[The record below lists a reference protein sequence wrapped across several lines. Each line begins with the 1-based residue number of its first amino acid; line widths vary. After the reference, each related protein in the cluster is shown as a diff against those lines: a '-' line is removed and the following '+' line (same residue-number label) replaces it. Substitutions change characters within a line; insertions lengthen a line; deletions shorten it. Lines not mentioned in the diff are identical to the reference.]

1 MNKNIDDN
9 LAKTVRE
16 DLLIFKNETL
26 KEIKL
31 SEKSLLEKY
40 RNTEFS
46 ISEKIQNF
54 EKQIKQFSDKIIE
67 ILAFIDSI
75 KDAKNSI
82 DTLLAYKIKS
92 ENSIFD
98 LDLKLKS
105 LDKDCHDSIYNISN
119 ILKDSVIYPGII
131 GSTAKFKNFH
141 DLVDFILSYI
151 AKSKQFNEKIQKD
164 VNTNRIRQDNNIEKI
179 KASYDDIASKTKA
192 LIVNEIISIEEKN
205 NSFFRLYD
213 EKFQNI
219 RVDNEKYGIAVKNT
233 EQLLN
238 NFKAQMNDIE
248 NTKNELLVKFND
260 INEKSKQHNK
270 EITTIKEKY
279 HSLANY
285 IKNMKFVKRE
295 NSQNDIKNDKNND
308 KENLLSILNNNDEIS
323 SSNKELIKI
332 KLKKNESGLKAYI
345 SGKISINQLQSL
357 QNRNNFKSIESF
369 KKINNNY
376 EQEENI
382 TPYESKKLK
391 TSPVFKENDK
401 LIMERLENKNIKR
414 NIIATNY
421 NSSNNTKNSK
431 QINDLKI
438 NKNLVEKSSDTT
450 LNSNQNA
457 NRVKPLSQLR
467 NISLNVEGNK
477 IFNIKPKEDKNSQFK
492 NIIDNVKKI
501 LENSENKKNN
511 TINGSNYTLN
521 LKNNNYP
528 PGFPKIVTNQGERI
542 IISSHPVFHRH
553 KFIKNEN
560 QNVQMLN
567 KTIQKLYSKENKA
580 IPQKKQNNNYRPIS
594 RDKFFETNNLPIYL
608 KDNND
613 KTIANERTEAKSYNH
628 KNLITGKN
636 KTNNE
641 SFDYNLKNNSYTN
654 INENRYYD
662 LMMNSNKKKV
672 YNEKNNV

>member
-9 LAKTVRE
+9 LAKTVRD

-46 ISEKIQNF
+46 VAEKIQNF
-54 EKQIKQFSDKIIE
+54 EKQIKQFNDKIIE

-82 DTLLAYKIKS
+82 DTLLAYKTKS

-131 GSTAKFKNFH
+131 GSAAKFKNFH
-141 DLVDFILSYI
+141 DLVDYILSYI

-164 VNTNRIRQDNNIEKI
+164 VTTNRIRQDNNIEKI

-205 NSFFRLYD
+205 NSFFKLYD

-219 RVDNEKYGIAVKNT
+219 RVDNEKYGISVKNT
-233 EQLLN
+233 EQLVN
-238 NFKAQMNDIE
+238 NFKAQMHDIE

-295 NSQNDIKNDKNND
+295 NSQNDIKNDRNTD
-308 KENLLSILNNNDEIS
+308 RENLLSILNNNDEIS

-345 SGKISINQLQSL
+345 SGKININQLQSL
-357 QNRNNFKSIESF
+357 QNKNNYKSIESF

-376 EQEENI
+376 DQEENI
-382 TPYESKKLK
+382 TPYASKKLK
-391 TSPVFKENDK
+391 TTPVFKESDK
-401 LIMERLENKNIKR
+401 LISERIENKSIKR
-414 NIIATNY
+414 NIIATEY

-431 QINDLKI
+431 QIIDLKI
-438 NKNLVEKSSDTT
+438 HKNLAKNSSNTT
-450 LNSNQNA
+450 LNSNQNV
-457 NRVKPLSQLR
+457 NRVKPLSQLS

-477 IFNIKPKEDKNSQFK
+477 IFNIKPKEDKNPKFK

-501 LENSENKKNN
+501 LENSENKNNN
-511 TINGSNYTLN
+511 TINGSNYNFN

-560 QNVQMLN
+560 QNLLMLN
-567 KTIQKLYSKENKA
+567 KTIQKLYSKENKTV
-580 IPQKKQNNNYRPIS
+580 PQKQQNNNYRPIS
-594 RDKFFETNNLPIYL
+594 RDKFLDANKLHIYL
-608 KDNND
+608 KDNNN
-613 KTIANERTEAKSYNH
+613 KTISNERNEAKSYNH
-628 KNLITGKN
+628 KNATTEKN
-636 KTNNE
+636 KNNNK
-641 SFDYNLKNNSYTN
+641 SFDNNLKNNSYTN

-662 LMMNSNKKKV
+662 LMMNHNK
-672 YNEKNNV
+672 NKNI

>member
-9 LAKTVRE
+9 LAKTVRD

-46 ISEKIQNF
+46 VAEKIQNF
-54 EKQIKQFSDKIIE
+54 EKQIKQFNDKIIE

-82 DTLLAYKIKS
+82 DTLLAYKTKS

-131 GSTAKFKNFH
+131 GSAAKFKNFH
-141 DLVDFILSYI
+141 DLVDYILSYI

-164 VNTNRIRQDNNIEKI
+164 VTTNRIRQDNNIEKI

-205 NSFFRLYD
+205 NSFFKLYD

-219 RVDNEKYGIAVKNT
+219 RVDNEKYGISVKNT
-233 EQLLN
+233 EQLVN
-238 NFKAQMNDIE
+238 NFKAQMHDIE

-295 NSQNDIKNDKNND
+295 NSQNDIKNDRNTD
-308 KENLLSILNNNDEIS
+308 RENLLSILNNNDEIS

-345 SGKISINQLQSL
+345 SGKININQLQSL
-357 QNRNNFKSIESF
+357 QNKNNYKSIESF

-382 TPYESKKLK
+382 TPYASKKLK
-391 TSPVFKENDK
+391 TTPVFKESDK
-401 LIMERLENKNIKR
+401 LISERIENKSIKR
-414 NIIATNY
+414 NIIATEY

-431 QINDLKI
+431 QIIDFKI
-438 NKNLVEKSSDTT
+438 HKNLAEKSSDTT
-450 LNSNQNA
+450 LNSNQNV
-457 NRVKPLSQLR
+457 NRVKPLSQLS

-477 IFNIKPKEDKNSQFK
+477 IFNIKPKEDKNPKFK

-501 LENSENKKNN
+501 LENSENKNNN
-511 TINGSNYTLN
+511 TINGSNYNFN

-560 QNVQMLN
+560 QNLLMLN
-567 KTIQKLYSKENKA
+567 KTIQKLYSKENKTV
-580 IPQKKQNNNYRPIS
+580 PQKQQNNNYRPIS
-594 RDKFFETNNLPIYL
+594 RDKFLDANKLHIYL
-608 KDNND
+608 KDNNN
-613 KTIANERTEAKSYNH
+613 KTISNERNEAKSYNH
-628 KNLITGKN
+628 KNATTEKN
-636 KTNNE
+636 KNNNK
-641 SFDYNLKNNSYTN
+641 SFDNNLKNNSYTN

-662 LMMNSNKKKV
+662 LMMNHNK
-672 YNEKNNV
+672 NKNI

>member
-219 RVDNEKYGIAVKNT
+219 RVDNEKYGIAVKNA

-594 RDKFFETNNLPIYL
+594 RDKFFETNKLPIYL

-628 KNLITGKN
+628 KNMITRKN

>member
-560 QNVQMLN
+560 QNLQMLN

-594 RDKFFETNNLPIYL
+594 RDKFFETNKLPIYL

-628 KNLITGKN
+628 KNMITGKN

>member
-9 LAKTVRE
+9 LAKTVRD

-46 ISEKIQNF
+46 VAEKIQNF
-54 EKQIKQFSDKIIE
+54 EKQIKQFNDKIIE

-82 DTLLAYKIKS
+82 DTLLAYKTKS

-98 LDLKLKS
+98 LNLKLKS

-131 GSTAKFKNFH
+131 GSSAKFKNFH
-141 DLVDFILSYI
+141 DLVDYILSYI

-164 VNTNRIRQDNNIEKI
+164 VTTNRIRQDNNIENI
-179 KASYDDIASKTKA
+179 KASYDDIASKTKS

-205 NSFFRLYD
+205 NSFFKLYD

-219 RVDNEKYGIAVKNT
+219 RVDNEKYGISVKNT
-233 EQLLN
+233 EQLVN
-238 NFKAQMNDIE
+238 NFKAQMHDIE

-295 NSQNDIKNDKNND
+295 NSQNDIKNDRNTD
-308 KENLLSILNNNDEIS
+308 RENLLSILNNNDEIS
-323 SSNKELIKI
+323 SSKKELIKI

-345 SGKISINQLQSL
+345 SGKININQLQSL
-357 QNRNNFKSIESF
+357 QNKNNYKSIESF

-376 EQEENI
+376 DQEENI
-382 TPYESKKLK
+382 TPYASKKLK
-391 TSPVFKENDK
+391 TTPVFKESDK
-401 LIMERLENKNIKR
+401 LISERIENKSIKR
-414 NIIATNY
+414 NIIATEY

-431 QINDLKI
+431 QIIDLKI
-438 NKNLVEKSSDTT
+438 HKNLAEKSSNTT
-450 LNSNQNA
+450 LNSNQNV
-457 NRVKPLSQLR
+457 NRVKPLSQLS

-477 IFNIKPKEDKNSQFK
+477 IFNIKPKEDKNPKFK

-501 LENSENKKNN
+501 LENSENKNNN
-511 TINGSNYTLN
+511 TINGSNYNFN

-560 QNVQMLN
+560 QNLLMLN
-567 KTIQKLYSKENKA
+567 KTIQKLYSKENKTA
-580 IPQKKQNNNYRPIS
+580 PQKPQNNNYRPIS
-594 RDKFFETNNLPIYL
+594 RDKFLDANKLHIYL
-608 KDNND
+608 KDNNN
-613 KTIANERTEAKSYNH
+613 KTISNERNEAKSYNH
-628 KNLITGKN
+628 KNATTEKN
-636 KTNNE
+636 KNYNK

-654 INENRYYD
+654 INEKRYYD
-662 LMMNSNKKKV
+662 LMMNHNK
-672 YNEKNNV
+672 NKNI

>member
-46 ISEKIQNF
+46 LAEKIQNF
-54 EKQIKQFSDKIIE
+54 EKQINQFKDKIIE

-594 RDKFFETNNLPIYL
+594 RDKFFETNKLPIYL

>member
-9 LAKTVRE
+9 LAKTVRD

-46 ISEKIQNF
+46 VAEKIQNF
-54 EKQIKQFSDKIIE
+54 EKQIKQFNDKIIE

-82 DTLLAYKIKS
+82 DTLLAYKTKS

-131 GSTAKFKNFH
+131 GSAAKFKNFH
-141 DLVDFILSYI
+141 DLVDYILSYI

-164 VNTNRIRQDNNIEKI
+164 VTTNRIRQDNNIEKI

-205 NSFFRLYD
+205 NSFFKLYD

-219 RVDNEKYGIAVKNT
+219 RVDNEKYGISVKNT
-233 EQLLN
+233 EQLVN
-238 NFKAQMNDIE
+238 NFKAQMHDIE

-295 NSQNDIKNDKNND
+295 NSQNDIKNDRNTD
-308 KENLLSILNNNDEIS
+308 RENLLSILNSNDEIS

-345 SGKISINQLQSL
+345 SGKININQLQSL
-357 QNRNNFKSIESF
+357 QNKNNYKSIESF
-369 KKINNNY
+369 KKISNNY

-382 TPYESKKLK
+382 TPYASKKLK
-391 TSPVFKENDK
+391 TTPVFKESDK
-401 LIMERLENKNIKR
+401 LISERIENKSIKR
-414 NIIATNY
+414 NIIATDY

-431 QINDLKI
+431 QIIDFKI
-438 NKNLVEKSSDTT
+438 HKNLAEKSSDTT
-450 LNSNQNA
+450 LNSNQNI
-457 NRVKPLSQLR
+457 NRVKPLSQLS

-477 IFNIKPKEDKNSQFK
+477 IFNIKPKEDKNPKFK

-501 LENSENKKNN
+501 LENSENKNNN
-511 TINGSNYTLN
+511 TINGSNCNFN

-560 QNVQMLN
+560 QNLLMLN
-567 KTIQKLYSKENKA
+567 KTIQKLYSKENKTV
-580 IPQKKQNNNYRPIS
+580 PQKQQNNNYRPIS
-594 RDKFFETNNLPIYL
+594 RDKFLDANKLHIYL
-608 KDNND
+608 KDNNN
-613 KTIANERTEAKSYNH
+613 KTISNERNEAKSYNH
-628 KNLITGKN
+628 KNATTEKN
-636 KTNNE
+636 KNNNK
-641 SFDYNLKNNSYTN
+641 SFDNNLKNNSYTN

-662 LMMNSNKKKV
+662 LMMNHNK
-672 YNEKNNV
+672 NKNI

>member
-1 MNKNIDDN
+1 MNKNIDNN
-9 LAKTVRE
+9 LAKSVRD

-26 KEIKL
+26 KELKL

-46 ISEKIQNF
+46 IDEKIQNF
-54 EKQIKQFSDKIIE
+54 EKQIKQFNDKIVE

-82 DTLLAYKIKS
+82 DTLLAYKTKS

-131 GSTAKFKNFH
+131 GSAAKFKNFH
-141 DLVDFILSYI
+141 DLIDYFLSYI

-179 KASYDDIASKTKA
+179 RASYDDLTSKTKA

-205 NSFFRLYD
+205 NSFFKLYD

-219 RVDNEKYGIAVKNT
+219 RVDNEKYGLAVKNT

-238 NFKAQMNDIE
+238 NFKAQIHDIQ
-248 NTKNELLVKFND
+248 NTKNELIVKFND

-285 IKNMKFVKRE
+285 IKNMKFVKRD
-295 NSQNDIKNDKNND
+295 NSQNDIKNDKNVD
-308 KENLLSILNNNDEIS
+308 RENLLSILNNNNDEIS

-345 SGKISINQLQSL
+345 SGKININQLQSL
-357 QNRNNFKSIESF
+357 QNRNNYKSIESF

-376 EQEENI
+376 EQEEII
-382 TPYESKKLK
+382 TPIASKNLK
-391 TSPVFKENDK
+391 TTPVFKENDK
-401 LIMERLENKNIKR
+401 LIMEKIENKNIKK
-414 NIIATNY
+414 NIIASEY

-431 QINDLKI
+431 QFIDLKI
-438 NKNLVEKSSDTT
+438 HKNLAEKSSDTT
-450 LNSNQNA
+450 LNSNQKV
-457 NRVKPLSQLR
+457 NRVKPLSELR

-477 IFNIKPKEDKNSQFK
+477 IFNIKPKEDKNPKFK

-501 LENSENKKNN
+501 LENSENKNNN
-511 TINGSNYTLN
+511 TVNGNNFT
-521 LKNNNYP
+521 LKNNNIYP

-560 QNVQMLN
+560 QNLQMLN

-580 IPQKKQNNNYRPIS
+580 IPQNKQINSYRPIS
-594 RDKFFETNNLPIYL
+594 RDKFLDTNKLQIYL

-613 KTIANERTEAKSYNH
+613 KAIKSERTEAKSYNH
-628 KNLITGKN
+628 KNMKTERIKN
-636 KTNNE
+636 NNE
-641 SFDYNLKNNSYTN
+641 SFDYNLKNNSYNN

-662 LMMNSNKKKV
+662 LMMNNNRKK
-672 YNEKNNV
+672 NI

>member
-9 LAKTVRE
+9 LAKTVRD

-46 ISEKIQNF
+46 VAEKIQNF
-54 EKQIKQFSDKIIE
+54 EKQIKQFNDKIIE

-82 DTLLAYKIKS
+82 DTLLAYKTKS

-131 GSTAKFKNFH
+131 GSAAKFKNFH
-141 DLVDFILSYI
+141 DLVDYILSYI

-164 VNTNRIRQDNNIEKI
+164 VTTNRIRQDNNIEKI
-179 KASYDDIASKTKA
+179 KASYDDIASKAKA

-205 NSFFRLYD
+205 NSFFKLYD

-219 RVDNEKYGIAVKNT
+219 RVDNEKYGISVKNT
-233 EQLLN
+233 EQLVN
-238 NFKAQMNDIE
+238 NFKAQMHDIE

-295 NSQNDIKNDKNND
+295 NSQNDIKNDGNTD
-308 KENLLSILNNNDEIS
+308 RENLLSILNNNDEIS

-345 SGKISINQLQSL
+345 SGKININQLQSL
-357 QNRNNFKSIESF
+357 QNKNNYKSIESF

-382 TPYESKKLK
+382 TPYASKKLK
-391 TSPVFKENDK
+391 TTPVFKESDK
-401 LIMERLENKNIKR
+401 LISERIENKSIKR
-414 NIIATNY
+414 NIIATEY

-431 QINDLKI
+431 QIIDFKI
-438 NKNLVEKSSDTT
+438 HKNLAEKSSDTT
-450 LNSNQNA
+450 LNSNQNV
-457 NRVKPLSQLR
+457 NRVKPLSQLS

-477 IFNIKPKEDKNSQFK
+477 IFNIKPKEDKNPKFK

-501 LENSENKKNN
+501 LENSENKNNN
-511 TINGSNYTLN
+511 TINYNFN

-560 QNVQMLN
+560 QNLLMLN
-567 KTIQKLYSKENKA
+567 KTIQKLYSKENKTV
-580 IPQKKQNNNYRPIS
+580 PQKQQNNNYRPIS
-594 RDKFFETNNLPIYL
+594 RDKFLDSNKLHIYL
-608 KDNND
+608 KDNNN
-613 KTIANERTEAKSYNH
+613 KTISNERNEAKSYNH
-628 KNLITGKN
+628 KNATTEKN
-636 KTNNE
+636 KNNNK
-641 SFDYNLKNNSYTN
+641 SFDNNLKNNSYTN

-662 LMMNSNKKKV
+662 LMMNHNK
-672 YNEKNNV
+672 NKNI

>member
-457 NRVKPLSQLR
+457 NRIKPLR

>member
-414 NIIATNY
+414 NFIATNY

>member
-219 RVDNEKYGIAVKNT
+219 RVDNEKYGIAVKNA

-414 NIIATNY
+414 NFIATNY

-594 RDKFFETNNLPIYL
+594 RDKFFETNKLPIYL

-613 KTIANERTEAKSYNH
+613 KTIANERTEARSYNH
-628 KNLITGKN
+628 KNMITGKN

>member
-9 LAKTVRE
+9 LAKTIRE

-46 ISEKIQNF
+46 LAEKIQNF
-54 EKQIKQFSDKIIE
+54 ENKINQFNDKIIE
-67 ILAFIDSI
+67 ILAFIENI
-75 KDAKNSI
+75 KDAKNNI
-82 DTLLAYKIKS
+82 DKLLTYKTKS

-414 NIIATNY
+414 NFIATNY

-431 QINDLKI
+431 LINDLKI

-594 RDKFFETNNLPIYL
+594 RDKFFETNKLPIYL

-628 KNLITGKN
+628 KNMITGKN

>member
-9 LAKTVRE
+9 LAKTVRD

-46 ISEKIQNF
+46 VAEKIQNF
-54 EKQIKQFSDKIIE
+54 EKQIKQFNDKIIE

-82 DTLLAYKIKS
+82 DTLLAYKTKS

-131 GSTAKFKNFH
+131 GSAAKFKNFH
-141 DLVDFILSYI
+141 DLVDYILSYI

-164 VNTNRIRQDNNIEKI
+164 VTTNRIRQDNNIEKI

-205 NSFFRLYD
+205 NSFFKLYD

-219 RVDNEKYGIAVKNT
+219 RVDNEKYGISVKNT
-233 EQLLN
+233 EQLVN
-238 NFKAQMNDIE
+238 NFKAQMHDIE

-295 NSQNDIKNDKNND
+295 NSQNDIKNDRNTD
-308 KENLLSILNNNDEIS
+308 RENLLSILNNNDEIS

-345 SGKISINQLQSL
+345 SGKININQLQSL
-357 QNRNNFKSIESF
+357 QNKNNYKSIESF

-376 EQEENI
+376 DQEENI
-382 TPYESKKLK
+382 TPYTSKKLK
-391 TSPVFKENDK
+391 TTPVFKESDK
-401 LIMERLENKNIKR
+401 LISERIENKSIKR
-414 NIIATNY
+414 NIIATEY

-431 QINDLKI
+431 QIIDFKI
-438 NKNLVEKSSDTT
+438 HKNLAEKSSDTT
-450 LNSNQNA
+450 LNSNQNV
-457 NRVKPLSQLR
+457 NRVKPLSQLS

-477 IFNIKPKEDKNSQFK
+477 IFNIKPKEDKNPKFK

-501 LENSENKKNN
+501 LENSENKNNN
-511 TINGSNYTLN
+511 TINGSNYNFN

-560 QNVQMLN
+560 QNLLMLN
-567 KTIQKLYSKENKA
+567 KTIQKLYSKENKTV
-580 IPQKKQNNNYRPIS
+580 PQKQQNNNYRPIS
-594 RDKFFETNNLPIYL
+594 RDKFLDANKLHIYL
-608 KDNND
+608 KDNNN
-613 KTIANERTEAKSYNH
+613 KTISNERNEAKSYNH
-628 KNLITGKN
+628 KNATTEKN
-636 KTNNE
+636 KNNNK
-641 SFDYNLKNNSYTN
+641 SFDNNLKNNSYTN

-662 LMMNSNKKKV
+662 LMMNHNK
-672 YNEKNNV
+672 NKNI

>member
-285 IKNMKFVKRE
+285 IKNIKFVKRE

-376 EQEENI
+376 ELEENI

>member
-9 LAKTVRE
+9 LAKTVRD

-46 ISEKIQNF
+46 VAEKIQNF
-54 EKQIKQFSDKIIE
+54 EKQIKQFNDKIIE

-82 DTLLAYKIKS
+82 DTLLAYKTKS

-131 GSTAKFKNFH
+131 GSAAKFKNFH
-141 DLVDFILSYI
+141 DLVDYILSYI

-164 VNTNRIRQDNNIEKI
+164 VTTNRIRQDNNIEKI

-205 NSFFRLYD
+205 NSFFKLYD

-219 RVDNEKYGIAVKNT
+219 RVDNEKYGISVKNT
-233 EQLLN
+233 EQLVN
-238 NFKAQMNDIE
+238 NFKAQMHDIE

-295 NSQNDIKNDKNND
+295 NSQNDIKNDRNTD
-308 KENLLSILNNNDEIS
+308 RENLLSILNSNDEIS

-345 SGKISINQLQSL
+345 SGKININQLQSL
-357 QNRNNFKSIESF
+357 QNKNNYKSIESF

-382 TPYESKKLK
+382 TPYASKKLK
-391 TSPVFKENDK
+391 TTPVFKESDK
-401 LIMERLENKNIKR
+401 LISERIENKSIKR
-414 NIIATNY
+414 NIIATDY

-431 QINDLKI
+431 QIIDFKI
-438 NKNLVEKSSDTT
+438 HKNLAEKSSDTT
-450 LNSNQNA
+450 LNSNQNI
-457 NRVKPLSQLR
+457 NRVKPLSQLS

-477 IFNIKPKEDKNSQFK
+477 IFNIKPKEDKNPKFK

-501 LENSENKKNN
+501 LENSENKNNN
-511 TINGSNYTLN
+511 TINGSNYNFN

-560 QNVQMLN
+560 QNLLMLN
-567 KTIQKLYSKENKA
+567 KTIQKLYSKENKTV
-580 IPQKKQNNNYRPIS
+580 PQKQQNNNYRPIS
-594 RDKFFETNNLPIYL
+594 RDKFLDANKLHIYL
-608 KDNND
+608 KDNNN
-613 KTIANERTEAKSYNH
+613 KTISNERNEAKSYNH
-628 KNLITGKN
+628 KNATTEKN
-636 KTNNE
+636 KNNNK
-641 SFDYNLKNNSYTN
+641 SFDNNLKNNSYTN

-662 LMMNSNKKKV
+662 LMMNHNK
-672 YNEKNNV
+672 NKNI

>member
-219 RVDNEKYGIAVKNT
+219 RVDNEKYGIAVKNA

-560 QNVQMLN
+560 QNFLMLN
-567 KTIQKLYSKENKA
+567 KTIQKLYSKENKTLT
-580 IPQKKQNNNYRPIS
+580 QKKQNNNYRPIS
-594 RDKFFETNNLPIYL
+594 RDKFLDKNKLHIYL
-608 KDNND
+608 KDNNN
-613 KTIANERTEAKSYNH
+613 KAISQERNEAKSFNH
-628 KNLITGKN
+628 KNAIIERNKN
-636 KTNNE
+636 NNE

-654 INENRYYD
+654 LNENRYYD
-662 LMMNSNKKKV
+662 LMMNHNK
-672 YNEKNNV
+672 NKNN

>member
-131 GSTAKFKNFH
+131 GTTAKFKNFH

-295 NSQNDIKNDKNND
+295 NSQNDIKNDNNKD
-308 KENLLSILNNNDEIS
+308 RENLLNILNNNDEIS

-345 SGKISINQLQSL
+345 SGKININQLQSL
-357 QNRNNFKSIESF
+357 QNKNNFKSTESF

-560 QNVQMLN
+560 QNLQMLN
-567 KTIQKLYSKENKA
+567 KTIQKLYSKESKT

-594 RDKFFETNNLPIYL
+594 RDKFIDTNKLQIYL

-613 KTIANERTEAKSYNH
+613 KAISNERNEAKSYNH
-628 KNLITGKN
+628 KNMLTEKIKIIMNLLI
-636 KTNNE
+636 
-641 SFDYNLKNNSYTN
+641 
-654 INENRYYD
+654 II
-662 LMMNSNKKKV
+662 
-672 YNEKNNV
+672 

>member
-219 RVDNEKYGIAVKNT
+219 RVDNEKYGIAVKNA

-457 NRVKPLSQLR
+457 NRVKPLSQIR

-594 RDKFFETNNLPIYL
+594 RDKFFETNKLPIYL

-628 KNLITGKN
+628 KNMITGKN

>member
-1 MNKNIDDN
+1 MNKNIDNN
-9 LAKTVRE
+9 LAKSVRD

-26 KEIKL
+26 KELKL

-46 ISEKIQNF
+46 IDEKIQNF
-54 EKQIKQFSDKIIE
+54 EKQIKQFNDKIVE

-82 DTLLAYKIKS
+82 DTLLAYKTKS

-131 GSTAKFKNFH
+131 GSAAKFKNFH
-141 DLVDFILSYI
+141 DLIDYFLSYI

-179 KASYDDIASKTKA
+179 RASYDDLTSKTKA

-205 NSFFRLYD
+205 NSFFKLYD

-219 RVDNEKYGIAVKNT
+219 RVDNEKYGLAVNNT

-238 NFKAQMNDIE
+238 NFKAQIHDIQ
-248 NTKNELLVKFND
+248 NTKNELIVKFND
-260 INEKSKQHNK
+260 INEKSKQHYK

-285 IKNMKFVKRE
+285 IKNMKFVKRD
-295 NSQNDIKNDKNND
+295 NSQNDIKNDKNVD
-308 KENLLSILNNNDEIS
+308 RENLLSILNNNNDEIS

-345 SGKISINQLQSL
+345 SGKININQLQSL
-357 QNRNNFKSIESF
+357 QNRNNYKSIESF

-376 EQEENI
+376 EQEEII
-382 TPYESKKLK
+382 TPIASKNLK
-391 TSPVFKENDK
+391 TTPVFKENDK
-401 LIMERLENKNIKR
+401 LIMEKIENKNIKR
-414 NIIATNY
+414 NIIASEY

-431 QINDLKI
+431 QFIDLKI
-438 NKNLVEKSSDTT
+438 HKNLAEKSSDTT
-450 LNSNQNA
+450 LNSNQKV
-457 NRVKPLSQLR
+457 NRVKPLSELR

-477 IFNIKPKEDKNSQFK
+477 IFNIQTKEDKNPKFK

-501 LENSENKKNN
+501 LENSENKNNN
-511 TINGSNYTLN
+511 TINGSNYAFN
-521 LKNNNYP
+521 LKNNNNYP

-560 QNVQMLN
+560 QNLQMLN

-580 IPQKKQNNNYRPIS
+580 IPQNKQINSYRPIS
-594 RDKFFETNNLPIYL
+594 RDKFLDTNKLQIYL

-613 KTIANERTEAKSYNH
+613 KAIKSERTEAKSYNH
-628 KNLITGKN
+628 KNMKTERIKN
-636 KTNNE
+636 NNE
-641 SFDYNLKNNSYTN
+641 SFDYNLKNNSYNN

-662 LMMNSNKKKV
+662 LMMNNNRKK
-672 YNEKNNV
+672 NI

>member
-9 LAKTVRE
+9 LAKTVRD

-46 ISEKIQNF
+46 VAEKIQNF
-54 EKQIKQFSDKIIE
+54 EKQIKQFNDKIIE

-82 DTLLAYKIKS
+82 DTLLAYKTKS

-131 GSTAKFKNFH
+131 GSAAKFKNFH
-141 DLVDFILSYI
+141 DLVDYILSYI

-164 VNTNRIRQDNNIEKI
+164 VTTNRIRQDNNIEKI

-205 NSFFRLYD
+205 NSFFKLYD

-219 RVDNEKYGIAVKNT
+219 RVDNEKYGISVKNT
-233 EQLLN
+233 EQLVN
-238 NFKAQMNDIE
+238 NFKAQMHDIE

-295 NSQNDIKNDKNND
+295 NSQNDIKNDRNTD
-308 KENLLSILNNNDEIS
+308 RENLLSILNNNDEIS

-345 SGKISINQLQSL
+345 SGKININQLQSL
-357 QNRNNFKSIESF
+357 QNKNNYKSIESF

-376 EQEENI
+376 DQEENI
-382 TPYESKKLK
+382 TPYASKKLK
-391 TSPVFKENDK
+391 TTPVFKESDK
-401 LIMERLENKNIKR
+401 LISERIENKSIKR
-414 NIIATNY
+414 NIIATEY

-431 QINDLKI
+431 QIIDFKI
-438 NKNLVEKSSDTT
+438 HKNLAEKSSDTT
-450 LNSNQNA
+450 LNSNQNV
-457 NRVKPLSQLR
+457 NRVKPLSQLS

-477 IFNIKPKEDKNSQFK
+477 IFNIKPKEDKNPKFK

-501 LENSENKKNN
+501 LENSENKNNN
-511 TINGSNYTLN
+511 TINGSNYNFN

-560 QNVQMLN
+560 QNLLMLN
-567 KTIQKLYSKENKA
+567 KTIQKLYSKENKTV
-580 IPQKKQNNNYRPIS
+580 PQKQQNNNYRPIS
-594 RDKFFETNNLPIYL
+594 RDKFLDANKLHIYL
-608 KDNND
+608 KDNNN
-613 KTIANERTEAKSYNH
+613 KTISNERNEAKSYNH
-628 KNLITGKN
+628 KNATTEKN
-636 KTNNE
+636 KNNNK
-641 SFDYNLKNNSYTN
+641 SFDNNLKNNSYTN

-662 LMMNSNKKKV
+662 LMMNHNK
-672 YNEKNNV
+672 NKNI

>member
-9 LAKTVRE
+9 LAKTVRD

-46 ISEKIQNF
+46 VAEKIQNF
-54 EKQIKQFSDKIIE
+54 EKQIKQFNDKIIE

-82 DTLLAYKIKS
+82 DTLLAYKTKS

-131 GSTAKFKNFH
+131 GSAAKFKNFH
-141 DLVDFILSYI
+141 DLVDYILSYI

-164 VNTNRIRQDNNIEKI
+164 VTTNRIRQDNNIEKI
-179 KASYDDIASKTKA
+179 KASYDDIASKAKA

-205 NSFFRLYD
+205 NSFFKLYD

-219 RVDNEKYGIAVKNT
+219 RVDNEKYGISVKNT
-233 EQLLN
+233 EQLVN
-238 NFKAQMNDIE
+238 NFKAQMHDIE

-295 NSQNDIKNDKNND
+295 NSQNDIKNDGNTD
-308 KENLLSILNNNDEIS
+308 RENLLSILNNNDEIS

-345 SGKISINQLQSL
+345 SGKININQLQSL
-357 QNRNNFKSIESF
+357 QNKNNYKSIESF

-382 TPYESKKLK
+382 TPYASKKLK
-391 TSPVFKENDK
+391 TTPVFKESDK
-401 LIMERLENKNIKR
+401 LISERIENKSIKR
-414 NIIATNY
+414 NIIATEY

-431 QINDLKI
+431 QIIDFKI
-438 NKNLVEKSSDTT
+438 HKNLAEKSSDTT
-450 LNSNQNA
+450 LNSNQNV
-457 NRVKPLSQLR
+457 NRVKPLSQLS

-477 IFNIKPKEDKNSQFK
+477 IFNIKPKEDKNPKFK

-501 LENSENKKNN
+501 LENSENKNNN
-511 TINGSNYTLN
+511 TINGSNYNFN

-560 QNVQMLN
+560 QNLLMLN
-567 KTIQKLYSKENKA
+567 KTIQKLYSKENKTV
-580 IPQKKQNNNYRPIS
+580 PQKQQNNNYRSIS
-594 RDKFFETNNLPIYL
+594 RDKFLDSNKLHIYL
-608 KDNND
+608 KDNNN
-613 KTIANERTEAKSYNH
+613 KTISNERNEAKSYNH
-628 KNLITGKN
+628 KNATTEKN
-636 KTNNE
+636 KNNNK
-641 SFDYNLKNNSYTN
+641 SFDNNLKNNSYTN

-662 LMMNSNKKKV
+662 LMMNHNK
-672 YNEKNNV
+672 NKNI

>member
-1 MNKNIDDN
+1 MNKNIENN
-9 LAKTVRE
+9 LAKSVRD

-26 KEIKL
+26 KELKL

-46 ISEKIQNF
+46 IDEKIQNF
-54 EKQIKQFSDKIIE
+54 EKQIKQFNDKIVE

-82 DTLLAYKIKS
+82 DTLLAYKTKS

-131 GSTAKFKNFH
+131 GSAAKFKNFH
-141 DLVDFILSYI
+141 DLIDYFLSYI

-179 KASYDDIASKTKA
+179 RASYDDLTSKTKA

-205 NSFFRLYD
+205 NSIFKLYD

-219 RVDNEKYGIAVKNT
+219 RVDNEKYGLAVKNT

-238 NFKAQMNDIE
+238 NFKAQINDIE
-248 NTKNELLVKFND
+248 NTKNELVVKFKD

-279 HSLANY
+279 QSLANY

-414 NIIATNY
+414 NFIATNY

-501 LENSENKKNN
+501 LENSENKNNN
-511 TINGSNYTLN
+511 TINGSNYNFN
-521 LKNNNYP
+521 LKNNNNYP

-594 RDKFFETNNLPIYL
+594 RDKFFETNKLPIYL

-628 KNLITGKN
+628 KNMITGKN

-662 LMMNSNKKKV
+662 LMMNNNRKK
-672 YNEKNNV
+672 NI

>member
-205 NSFFRLYD
+205 NSFLDYMMR
-213 EKFQNI
+213 
-219 RVDNEKYGIAVKNT
+219 
-233 EQLLN
+233 
-238 NFKAQMNDIE
+238 NFKI
-248 NTKNELLVKFND
+248 
-260 INEKSKQHNK
+260 
-270 EITTIKEKY
+270 
-279 HSLANY
+279 
-285 IKNMKFVKRE
+285 
-295 NSQNDIKNDKNND
+295 
-308 KENLLSILNNNDEIS
+308 
-323 SSNKELIKI
+323 
-332 KLKKNESGLKAYI
+332 
-345 SGKISINQLQSL
+345 
-357 QNRNNFKSIESF
+357 
-369 KKINNNY
+369 
-376 EQEENI
+376 
-382 TPYESKKLK
+382 
-391 TSPVFKENDK
+391 
-401 LIMERLENKNIKR
+401 
-414 NIIATNY
+414 
-421 NSSNNTKNSK
+421 
-431 QINDLKI
+431 
-438 NKNLVEKSSDTT
+438 
-450 LNSNQNA
+450 
-457 NRVKPLSQLR
+457 
-467 NISLNVEGNK
+467 
-477 IFNIKPKEDKNSQFK
+477 
-492 NIIDNVKKI
+492 
-501 LENSENKKNN
+501 
-511 TINGSNYTLN
+511 
-521 LKNNNYP
+521 
-528 PGFPKIVTNQGERI
+528 
-542 IISSHPVFHRH
+542 
-553 KFIKNEN
+553 
-560 QNVQMLN
+560 
-567 KTIQKLYSKENKA
+567 
-580 IPQKKQNNNYRPIS
+580 
-594 RDKFFETNNLPIYL
+594 
-608 KDNND
+608 
-613 KTIANERTEAKSYNH
+613 
-628 KNLITGKN
+628 
-636 KTNNE
+636 
-641 SFDYNLKNNSYTN
+641 
-654 INENRYYD
+654 
-662 LMMNSNKKKV
+662 
-672 YNEKNNV
+672 

>member
-414 NIIATNY
+414 NVIATNY

-450 LNSNQNA
+450 FNSNQNA
-457 NRVKPLSQLR
+457 NRVKPLR

-567 KTIQKLYSKENKA
+567 KTIQKLYSKENKV

-594 RDKFFETNNLPIYL
+594 RDKFFETNKLPIYL

-628 KNLITGKN
+628 KNMITRKN

>member
-9 LAKTVRE
+9 LAKTVRD

-46 ISEKIQNF
+46 VAEKIQNF
-54 EKQIKQFSDKIIE
+54 EKQIKQFNDKIIE

-82 DTLLAYKIKS
+82 DTLLAYKTKS

-131 GSTAKFKNFH
+131 GSAAKFKNFH
-141 DLVDFILSYI
+141 DLVDYILSYI

-164 VNTNRIRQDNNIEKI
+164 VTTNRIRQDNNIEKI
-179 KASYDDIASKTKA
+179 KASYDDIASKAKA

-205 NSFFRLYD
+205 NSFFKLYD

-219 RVDNEKYGIAVKNT
+219 RVDNEKYGISVKNT
-233 EQLLN
+233 EQLVN
-238 NFKAQMNDIE
+238 NFKAQMHDIE

-295 NSQNDIKNDKNND
+295 NSQNDIKNDRNTD
-308 KENLLSILNNNDEIS
+308 RENLLSILNNNDEIS

-345 SGKISINQLQSL
+345 SGKININQLQRL
-357 QNRNNFKSIESF
+357 QNKNNYKSIESF

-382 TPYESKKLK
+382 TPYASKKLK
-391 TSPVFKENDK
+391 TTPVFKESDK
-401 LIMERLENKNIKR
+401 LISERIENKSIKR
-414 NIIATNY
+414 NIIATEY

-431 QINDLKI
+431 QIIDFKI
-438 NKNLVEKSSDTT
+438 HKNLAEKSSDTT
-450 LNSNQNA
+450 LNSNQNV
-457 NRVKPLSQLR
+457 NRVKPLSQLS

-477 IFNIKPKEDKNSQFK
+477 IFNIKPKEDKNPKFK

-501 LENSENKKNN
+501 LENSENKNNN
-511 TINGSNYTLN
+511 TINGSNYNFN

-560 QNVQMLN
+560 QNLLMLN
-567 KTIQKLYSKENKA
+567 KTIQKLYSKENKTV
-580 IPQKKQNNNYRPIS
+580 PQKQQNNNYRSIS
-594 RDKFFETNNLPIYL
+594 RDKFLDSNKLHIYL
-608 KDNND
+608 KDNNN
-613 KTIANERTEAKSYNH
+613 KTISNERNEAKSYNH
-628 KNLITGKN
+628 KNEITEKN
-636 KTNNE
+636 KNNNK
-641 SFDYNLKNNSYTN
+641 SFDNNLNNNSYTN

-662 LMMNSNKKKV
+662 LIMKHNK
-672 YNEKNNV
+672 NKNI

>member
-9 LAKTVRE
+9 LAKTVRD

-46 ISEKIQNF
+46 VAEKIQNF
-54 EKQIKQFSDKIIE
+54 EKQIKQFNDKIIE

-82 DTLLAYKIKS
+82 DTILAYKTKS

-131 GSTAKFKNFH
+131 GSAAKFKNFH
-141 DLVDFILSYI
+141 DLVDYILSYI

-164 VNTNRIRQDNNIEKI
+164 VTTNRIRQDNNIEKI

-205 NSFFRLYD
+205 NSFFKLYD

-219 RVDNEKYGIAVKNT
+219 RVDNEKYGISVKNT
-233 EQLLN
+233 EQLVN
-238 NFKAQMNDIE
+238 NFKAQMHDIE

-295 NSQNDIKNDKNND
+295 NSQNDIKNDRNTD
-308 KENLLSILNNNDEIS
+308 RENLLSILNSNDEIS

-345 SGKISINQLQSL
+345 SGKININQLQSL
-357 QNRNNFKSIESF
+357 QNKNNYKSIESF

-382 TPYESKKLK
+382 TPYASKKLK
-391 TSPVFKENDK
+391 TTPVFKESDK
-401 LIMERLENKNIKR
+401 LISERIENKSIKR
-414 NIIATNY
+414 NIIATDY

-431 QINDLKI
+431 QIIDFKI
-438 NKNLVEKSSDTT
+438 HKNLAEKSSDTT
-450 LNSNQNA
+450 LNSNQNI
-457 NRVKPLSQLR
+457 NRVKPLSQLS

-477 IFNIKPKEDKNSQFK
+477 IFNIKPKEDKNPKFK

-501 LENSENKKNN
+501 LENSENKNNN
-511 TINGSNYTLN
+511 TINGSNYNFN

-560 QNVQMLN
+560 QNLLMLN
-567 KTIQKLYSKENKA
+567 KTIQKLYSKENKTV
-580 IPQKKQNNNYRPIS
+580 PQKQQNNNYRPIS
-594 RDKFFETNNLPIYL
+594 RDKFLDANKLHIYL
-608 KDNND
+608 KDNNN
-613 KTIANERTEAKSYNH
+613 KTISNERNEAKSYNH
-628 KNLITGKN
+628 KNATTEKN
-636 KTNNE
+636 KNNNK
-641 SFDYNLKNNSYTN
+641 SFDNNLKNNSYTN

-662 LMMNSNKKKV
+662 LMMNHNK
-672 YNEKNNV
+672 NKNI

>member
-9 LAKTVRE
+9 LAKTVRD

-46 ISEKIQNF
+46 VAEKIQNF
-54 EKQIKQFSDKIIE
+54 EKQIKQFNDKIIE

-82 DTLLAYKIKS
+82 DTLLAYKTKS

-131 GSTAKFKNFH
+131 GSAAKFKNFH
-141 DLVDFILSYI
+141 DLVDYILSYI

-164 VNTNRIRQDNNIEKI
+164 VTTNRIRQDNNIEKI

-205 NSFFRLYD
+205 NSFFKLYD

-219 RVDNEKYGIAVKNT
+219 RVDNEKYGISVKNT
-233 EQLLN
+233 EQLVN
-238 NFKAQMNDIE
+238 NFKAQMHDIE

-295 NSQNDIKNDKNND
+295 NSQNDIKNDGNTD
-308 KENLLSILNNNDEIS
+308 RENLLSILNNNDEIS

-345 SGKISINQLQSL
+345 SGKININQLQRL
-357 QNRNNFKSIESF
+357 QNKNNYKSIESF

-376 EQEENI
+376 DQEENI
-382 TPYESKKLK
+382 TPYASKKLK
-391 TSPVFKENDK
+391 TTPVFKESDK
-401 LIMERLENKNIKR
+401 LISERIENKSIKR
-414 NIIATNY
+414 NIIATEY

-431 QINDLKI
+431 QIIDFKI
-438 NKNLVEKSSDTT
+438 HKNLAEKSSDTT
-450 LNSNQNA
+450 LNSNQNV
-457 NRVKPLSQLR
+457 NRVKPLSQLS

-477 IFNIKPKEDKNSQFK
+477 IFNIKPKEDKNPKFK

-501 LENSENKKNN
+501 LENSENKNNN
-511 TINGSNYTLN
+511 TINYNFN

-560 QNVQMLN
+560 QNLLMLN
-567 KTIQKLYSKENKA
+567 KTIQKLYSKENKTV
-580 IPQKKQNNNYRPIS
+580 PQKQQNNNYRSIS
-594 RDKFFETNNLPIYL
+594 RDKFLDSNKLHIYL
-608 KDNND
+608 KDNNN
-613 KTIANERTEAKSYNH
+613 KTISNERNEAKSYNH
-628 KNLITGKN
+628 KNATTEKN
-636 KTNNE
+636 KNNNK
-641 SFDYNLKNNSYTN
+641 SFDNNLKNNSYTN

-662 LMMNSNKKKV
+662 LMMNHNK
-672 YNEKNNV
+672 NKNI

>member
-9 LAKTVRE
+9 LAKTVRD

-46 ISEKIQNF
+46 VAEKIQNF
-54 EKQIKQFSDKIIE
+54 EKQIKQFNDKIIE

-82 DTLLAYKIKS
+82 DTLLAYKTKS

-131 GSTAKFKNFH
+131 GSAAKFKNFH
-141 DLVDFILSYI
+141 DLVDYILSYI

-164 VNTNRIRQDNNIEKI
+164 VTTNRIRQDNNIEKI
-179 KASYDDIASKTKA
+179 KASYDDIASKAKA

-205 NSFFRLYD
+205 NSFFKLYD

-219 RVDNEKYGIAVKNT
+219 RVDNEKYGISVKNT
-233 EQLLN
+233 EQLVN
-238 NFKAQMNDIE
+238 NFKAQMHDIE

-295 NSQNDIKNDKNND
+295 NSQNDIKNDRNTD
-308 KENLLSILNNNDEIS
+308 RENLLSILNNNDEIS

-345 SGKISINQLQSL
+345 SGKININQLQSL
-357 QNRNNFKSIESF
+357 QNKNNYKSIESF

-382 TPYESKKLK
+382 TPYASKKLK
-391 TSPVFKENDK
+391 TTPVFKESDK
-401 LIMERLENKNIKR
+401 LISERIENKSIKR
-414 NIIATNY
+414 NIIATEY

-431 QINDLKI
+431 QIIDFKI
-438 NKNLVEKSSDTT
+438 HKNLAEKSSDTT
-450 LNSNQNA
+450 LNSNQNV
-457 NRVKPLSQLR
+457 NRVKPLSQLS

-477 IFNIKPKEDKNSQFK
+477 IFNIKPKEDKNPKFK

-501 LENSENKKNN
+501 LENSENKNNN
-511 TINGSNYTLN
+511 TINGSNYNFN

-560 QNVQMLN
+560 QNLLMLN
-567 KTIQKLYSKENKA
+567 KTIQKLYSKENKTV
-580 IPQKKQNNNYRPIS
+580 PQKQQNNNYRSIS
-594 RDKFFETNNLPIYL
+594 RDKFLDSNKLHIYL
-608 KDNND
+608 KDNNN
-613 KTIANERTEAKSYNH
+613 KTISNERNEAKSYNH
-628 KNLITGKN
+628 KNATTEKN
-636 KTNNE
+636 KNNNK
-641 SFDYNLKNNSYTN
+641 SFDNNLKNNSYTN

-662 LMMNSNKKKV
+662 LMMNHNK
-672 YNEKNNV
+672 NKNI

>member
-1 MNKNIDDN
+1 MNKNIDNN
-9 LAKTVRE
+9 LAKSVRD

-26 KEIKL
+26 KELKL

-46 ISEKIQNF
+46 IDEKIQNF
-54 EKQIKQFSDKIIE
+54 EKQIKQFNDKIVE

-82 DTLLAYKIKS
+82 DTLLAYKTKS

-131 GSTAKFKNFH
+131 GSAAKFKNFH
-141 DLVDFILSYI
+141 DLIDYFLSYI

-179 KASYDDIASKTKA
+179 RASYDDLTSKTKA

-205 NSFFRLYD
+205 NSFFKLYD

-219 RVDNEKYGIAVKNT
+219 RVDNEKYGLAVKNT

-238 NFKAQMNDIE
+238 NFKAQIHDIQ
-248 NTKNELLVKFND
+248 NTKNELIVKFND

-285 IKNMKFVKRE
+285 IKNMKFVKRD
-295 NSQNDIKNDKNND
+295 NSQNDIKNDKNVD
-308 KENLLSILNNNDEIS
+308 RENLLSILNNNNDEIS

-345 SGKISINQLQSL
+345 SGKININQLQSL
-357 QNRNNFKSIESF
+357 QNRNNYKSIESF

-376 EQEENI
+376 EQEEII
-382 TPYESKKLK
+382 TPIASKNLK
-391 TSPVFKENDK
+391 TTPVFKENDK
-401 LIMERLENKNIKR
+401 LIMEKIENKNIKK
-414 NIIATNY
+414 NIIASEY

-431 QINDLKI
+431 QFIDLKI
-438 NKNLVEKSSDTT
+438 HKNLAEKSSDTT
-450 LNSNQNA
+450 LNSNQKV
-457 NRVKPLSQLR
+457 NRVKPLSELR

-477 IFNIKPKEDKNSQFK
+477 IFNIKPKEDKNPKFK

-501 LENSENKKNN
+501 LENSENKNNN
-511 TINGSNYTLN
+511 TINGSNYAFN
-521 LKNNNYP
+521 LKNNNNYP

-560 QNVQMLN
+560 QNLQMLN

-580 IPQKKQNNNYRPIS
+580 IPQNKQINSYRPIS
-594 RDKFFETNNLPIYL
+594 RDKFLDTNKLQIYL

-613 KTIANERTEAKSYNH
+613 KAIKSERTEAKSYNH
-628 KNLITGKN
+628 KNMKTERIKN
-636 KTNNE
+636 NNE
-641 SFDYNLKNNSYTN
+641 SFDYNLKNNSYNN

-662 LMMNSNKKKV
+662 LMMNNNRKK
-672 YNEKNNV
+672 NI

>member
-9 LAKTVRE
+9 LAKTVRD

-46 ISEKIQNF
+46 VAEKIQNF
-54 EKQIKQFSDKIIE
+54 EKQIKQFNDKIIE

-82 DTLLAYKIKS
+82 DTLLAYKIKT
-92 ENSIFD
+92 ENSLFD

-131 GSTAKFKNFH
+131 GTTAKFKNFH
-141 DLVDFILSYI
+141 DLIDYILSYI
-151 AKSKQFNEKIQKD
+151 SKSRQFNEKIQKE

-179 KASYDDIASKTKA
+179 RANYDDITSKTKA

-205 NSFFRLYD
+205 NSFFKLYD

-219 RVDNEKYGIAVKNT
+219 RVDNEKYGLSVKNT
-233 EQLLN
+233 EQLLS
-238 NFKAQMNDIE
+238 NFKSQINDIE
-248 NTKNELLVKFND
+248 NTKNELVVKFSE

-295 NSQNDIKNDKNND
+295 NSQGDIKNDKND
-308 KENLLSILNNNDEIS
+308 DRENLLKILNNNDEIS

-345 SGKISINQLQSL
+345 SGKININQLQSL
-357 QNRNNFKSIESF
+357 QNRNNYKSIESL
-369 KKINNNY
+369 KKINNY
-376 EQEENI
+376 EQEENV
-382 TPYESKKLK
+382 TPYVSKKLK
-391 TSPVFKENDK
+391 TTPVIKEDDK
-401 LIMERLENKNIKR
+401 MIMERIENKNIKR
-414 NIIATNY
+414 NIVASGY
-421 NSSNNTKNSK
+421 NSSNTTKNSK
-431 QINDLKI
+431 QNIDLKI
-438 NKNLVEKSSDTT
+438 NKNLAEKSSDTT
-450 LNSNQNA
+450 LNSNQA
-457 NRVKPLSQLR
+457 INRVKPLSQLR

-477 IFNIKPKEDKNSQFK
+477 IFNIKPKEEKNPKFK

-501 LENSENKKNN
+501 LENSENKNNN
-511 TINGSNYTLN
+511 TVNGSNYTYN

-560 QNVQMLN
+560 QNLLMLN
-567 KTIQKLYSKENKA
+567 KTIQKLYSKDNKT
-580 IPQKKQNNNYRPIS
+580 IPQKKQNNYRPIS
-594 RDKFFETNNLPIYL
+594 RDKFLDTNKLQFYL

-613 KTIANERTEAKSYNH
+613 KPIANERTEVKSYNH
-628 KNLITGKN
+628 KNMVKEKN
-636 KTNNE
+636 KTTNE
-641 SFDYNLKNNSYTN
+641 SFDYNQKNNSYTN
-654 INENRYYD
+654 ISENRYYE
-662 LMMNSNKKKV
+662 LMMNSNKKK
-672 YNEKNNV
+672 